1 MATAEPTHADDAE
14 PGREA
19 GPRIS
24 VRTRHVDPPDNAAE
38 PPPETAGIP
47 GNTAE
52 PPSDRAGTPGNASE
66 PPSGTAEVPGTA
78 ESPDTTGSPSAAET
92 PATAGGPD
100 AARDS
105 DASPDD
111 DSARDSDP
119 ARDSDRGRDQGPERD
134 QDPGQDSAADPKP
147 IPEAGPK
154 SDAVPSPNAVPDAHP
169 DDRPDTAPD
178 AGSGL
183 DTSARA
189 SASAGPGVGVG
200 GRESTRLRRFLRHPA
215 ILATALSGVLHIIWF
230 FTFANSGGDL
240 AAQDAW
246 AEFVGR
252 NPGSAYN
259 LAWYG
264 GMHPVSYSVVSP
276 YLMAVLGVRTT
287 MMIAGTLSAGL
298 LMLVLM
304 RSRAVRNPVA
314 AAAAGVFALLC
325 NAISGRV
332 TFGLGMV
339 FALGAAA
346 VVFCWP
352 YRWRYKRWAKA
363 LCAAPLAAA
372 ATAASPV
379 AGLFVG
385 FVAVALFLQKRRP
398 GAWAL
403 GLAPAAVVGVSA
415 WMFPFSGTQPMMFGS
430 VLLPFASAACAFF
443 LVPKEWK
450 TVRITSAV
458 YGLAVVLVWLINSQI
473 GSNISRLPM
482 LLGGVTLI
490 AALPFTVPRS
500 RKWYAIL
507 LAFVTVN
514 GWIAFKAVDDIVHTT
529 PAASWAREL
538 APLVNQLQVA
548 GAEKGRVEVVPAR
561 SHREA
566 SALAPYV
573 NLARGWNR
581 QADMERNPLFYDDTL
596 NSANYHEWLQRW
608 AVHYVVVPKGEPD
621 GDGGERERELV
632 QRGMPYLKQV
642 WGDANWQLF
651 EVTDPTPMADP
662 PAVVDR
668 AEQGELTLEVKR
680 AGRVLIRIPY
690 SPWLGLVDAEG
701 KSVKP
706 PQETEESKQR
716 EDGAPKTYDNVNGCL
731 METEEDAQGDQ
742 WTELL
747 APRAGTYRLAAPY
760 QLPRGTGCPEELRE
774 EVRGSE
780 G

>member
-14 PGREA
+14 PGQEA
-19 GPRIS
+19 GPRIG
-24 VRTRHVDPPDNAAE
+24 VRTRHVEGTGGTGAPGGDTSTDADADAAARADVDGE
-38 PPPETAGIP
+38 VE
-47 GNTAE
+47 
-52 PPSDRAGTPGNASE
+52 AGTDA
-66 PPSGTAEVPGTA
+66 
-78 ESPDTTGSPSAAET
+78 D
-92 PATAGGPD
+92 AG
-100 AARDS
+100 
-105 DASPDD
+105 
-111 DSARDSDP
+111 
-119 ARDSDRGRDQGPERD
+119 
-134 QDPGQDSAADPKP
+134 
-147 IPEAGPK
+147 
-154 SDAVPSPNAVPDAHP
+154 
-169 DDRPDTAPD
+169 TAPD
-178 AGSGL
+178 AGSGA
-183 DTSARA
+183 D
-189 SASAGPGVGVG
+189 AGSDSGAG
-200 GRESTRLRRFLRHPA
+200 GGDSTRLSRFLRHPA
-215 ILATALSGVLHIIWF
+215 TLATALSGVLHIIWF

-252 NPGSAYN
+252 HPDSAYN

-276 YLMAVLGVRTT
+276 YLMSVFGVRTT
-287 MMIAGTLSAGL
+287 MMIAGTASAGL
-298 LMLVLM
+298 LTLVLM
-304 RSRAVRNPVA
+304 RSRAVRNPVWPA
-314 AAAAGVFALLC
+314 LAGVFALLC
-325 NAISGRV
+325 NAVSGRV
-332 TFGLGMV
+332 TFGLGML
-339 FALGAAA
+339 FGLGATA

-363 LCAAPLAAA
+363 LCAAPLAAL

-398 GAWAL
+398 GAYAL

-415 WMFPFSGTQPMMFGS
+415 WLFPFSGTQPMLFAS
-430 VLLPFASAACAFF
+430 TLLPLLYSVFVYF
-443 LVPKEWK
+443 LVPREWK

-458 YGLAVVLVWLINSQI
+458 YGLAVLLVWLISSQI
-473 GSNISRLPM
+473 GSNISRLAM
-482 LLGGVTLI
+482 LFAGVALI
-490 AALPFTVPRS
+490 AALPFTVPAS
-500 RKWYAIL
+500 RKWYAII
-507 LAFVTVN
+507 VTFIGLNV
-514 GWIAFKAVDDIVHTT
+514 WIGFKAVDDVVHTT
-529 PAASWAREL
+529 PVASWAREL
-538 APLVNQLQVA
+538 APLVNQLQVV

-651 EVTDPTPMADP
+651 EVTDPMPMADP

-668 AEQGELTLEVKR
+668 AEQGELTIEVKR
-680 AGRVLIRIPY
+680 PGRVLIRVPY

-701 KSVKP
+701 KGVKP
-706 PQETEESKQR
+706 PQETDESKKR
-716 EDGAPKTYDNVNGCL
+716 EDGTPKTYENVNGCL
-731 METEEDAQGDQ
+731 LETEEDAQGDQ

-747 APRAGTYRLAAPY
+747 APEAGTYRLAAPY
-760 QLPRGTGCPEELRE
+760 QLPRGTPCPEELR
-774 EVRGSE
+774 
-780 G
+780 